1 MLSTLSENCC
11 DLQSWI
17 EEAMVEIA
25 IENEVNEECKE
36 LSLAMEVR
44 SYADY
49 YHPKCIIFYE
59 SPKHGQSRL

>member
-1 MLSTLSENCC
+1 MLSTLSETCC

-49 YHPKCIIFYE
+49 CHQNVKSFM
-59 SPKHGQSRL
+59 SLRNTGS

>member
-1 MLSTLSENCC
+1 MLSTLSESCC

-36 LSLAMEVR
+36 LSLAMEVGIP
-44 SYADY
+44 SYVATL
-49 YHPKCIIFYE
+49 IVVA
-59 SPKHGQSRL
+59 QNV